1 MEYLSLVMC
10 LFGGAVL
17 LLDAFSLGLQR
28 VSIPAPL
35 AALLFGLLI
44 GPHVLDLISLEGAG
58 FAPHAVL
65 EEVARITLAVSL
77 TGVALRLPHSY
88 WRLNLRWLVAIIGF
102 GMIGMWAISSG
113 IIWAFVDVPFLVA
126 LAVGAAITPTDP
138 VVSTPIVTGK
148 VATEQIPPRVRYNIS
163 SESGLN
169 DGLASLFVLL
179 PVMLFTSPTSTAWRS
194 WFLTGLLHDVI
205 GALILGVAAG
215 YVVGKLF
222 RFVSARHLMEESAYS
237 GLVLA
242 MSFFLLGL
250 FSLVGVNDILGVFIA
265 AAVFGQV
272 IAQDD
277 EDAQDRESEIIS
289 RFFIIPIFILLGMA
303 LPLEAWAD
311 LGPVVVLAL
320 AAALILRRVVVV
332 WVLRPVI
339 APLHT
344 RAETLFLSWFGA
356 VGVSA
361 LYYALL
367 IERETGRSDVFAY
380 VTLVIALSLTI
391 HGLTAMPFGA
401 WLKRQVERRQEAGA

>member
-10 LFGGAVL
+10 LVGGAVL
-17 LLDAFSLGLQR
+17 MLDAFSLALQR
-28 VSIPAPL
+28 VSVPAPL
-35 AALLFGLLI
+35 AALLFGVVI
-44 GPHVLDLISLEGAG
+44 GPHVLDLVSLEGAG
-58 FAPHAVL
+58 IAPHALL
-65 EEVARITLAVSL
+65 EEVAWITLAISL

-88 WRLNLRWLVAIIGF
+88 WRKNLRWLVAIIGV
-102 GMIGMWAISSG
+102 GMIGMWAVSAG
-113 IIWAFVDVPFLVA
+113 IIWAFVDAPFLVA

-148 VATEQIPPRVRYNIS
+148 VATEQIPPRVRHNIS

-179 PVMLFTSPTSTAWRS
+179 PVMLLSSPTSTAWRS
-194 WFLTGLLHDVI
+194 WFVTGLLQDVI
-205 GALILGVAAG
+205 GSIILGGLAG
-215 YVVGKLF
+215 YAVGKLF
-222 RFVSARHLMEESAYS
+222 RFVSARGLMEESAYS

-250 FSLVGVNDILGVFIA
+250 FSLLDVNDILGVFIA
-265 AAVFGQV
+265 AAVVGQV
-272 IAQDD
+272 ISQDD
-277 EDAQDRESEIIS
+277 EEQQDRESEIIS

-320 AAALILRRVVVV
+320 ASALILRRVIVV
-332 WVLRPVI
+332 WLLRPVI

-367 IERETGRSDVFAY
+367 IERETGRTEVFAY

-401 WLKRQVERRQEAGA
+401 WLKRQREPGGT